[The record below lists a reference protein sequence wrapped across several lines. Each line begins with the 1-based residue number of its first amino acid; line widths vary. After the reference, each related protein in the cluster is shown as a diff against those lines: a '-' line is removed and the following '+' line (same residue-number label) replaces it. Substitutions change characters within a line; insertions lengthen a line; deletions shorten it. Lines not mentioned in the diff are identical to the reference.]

1 MKKIKNLAASVFFV
15 VLAIVIITNCSD
27 KEKDDLYLK
36 GIESWRENRI
46 NSLKKPDSWL
56 SLTGLYWLKE
66 GENKFGSDKS
76 NEIIFP
82 EKAPKFVGSIFL
94 SDSVVT
100 IKIIDGIQVLNEGKP
115 VAEMVLVND
124 MSAKPTV
131 LTHGSLSWHII
142 KRAGNK
148 HGIRLKDSQSELL
161 KNFGGIETFPANK
174 DWKLEAKFTPYDP
187 PKKIIVPNVIGI
199 AEEEGSPGKLSFKIG
214 SEEFTLDVLNGGEKY
229 FIVFADKTNGEET
242 YGAGRFLTVE
252 KPDSTGKTYI
262 DFNKAYNPPCA
273 FTKYATCPL
282 PPRQN
287 MLKVSIEAGEKIY
300 GEGHN

>member
-1 MKKIKNLAASVFFV
+1 
-15 VLAIVIITNCSD
+15 
-27 KEKDDLYLK
+27 
-36 GIESWRENRI
+36 
-46 NSLKKPDSWL
+46 
-56 SLTGLYWLKE
+56 
-66 GENKFGSDKS
+66 
-76 NEIIFP
+76 
-82 EKAPKFVGSIFL
+82 
-94 SDSVVT
+94 
-100 IKIIDGIQVLNEGKP
+100 
-115 VAEMVLVND
+115 
-124 MSAKPTV
+124 
-131 LTHGSLSWHII
+131 
-142 KRAGNK
+142 
-148 HGIRLKDSQSELL
+148 
-161 KNFGGIETFPANK
+161 
-174 DWKLEAKFTPYDP
+174 
-187 PKKIIVPNVIGI
+187 PNVIGI

>member
-115 VAEMVLVND
+115 VAEIVLVND

-148 HGIRLKDSQSELL
+148 YGIRLKDSQSELL
-161 KNFGGIETFPANK
+161 KNFGGIETFPTNK
-174 DWKLEAKFTPYDP
+174 DWKLEARFTPYDP

>member
-115 VAEMVLVND
+115 VAEIVLVND

-148 HGIRLKDSQSELL
+148 
-161 KNFGGIETFPANK
+161 
-174 DWKLEAKFTPYDP
+174 
-187 PKKIIVPNVIGI
+187 
-199 AEEEGSPGKLSFKIG
+199 
-214 SEEFTLDVLNGGEKY
+214 
-229 FIVFADKTNGEET
+229 
-242 YGAGRFLTVE
+242 
-252 KPDSTGKTYI
+252 
-262 DFNKAYNPPCA
+262 
-273 FTKYATCPL
+273 
-282 PPRQN
+282 
-287 MLKVSIEAGEKIY
+287 
-300 GEGHN
+300 

>member
-1 MKKIKNLAASVFFV
+1 MKEIKNLAASVFFV
-15 VLAIVIITNCSD
+15 VSAIFIITNCSD

-142 KRAGNK
+142 KRAGNNY
-148 HGIRLKDSQSELL
+148 GIRLKDSQSELL
-161 KNFGGIETFPANK
+161 KNFGGIETFPTNK
-174 DWKLEAKFTPYDP
+174 DWKLEARFTPYDP

-199 AEEEGSPGKLSFKIG
+199 TEEEGSPGKLSFKIG

-242 YGAGRFLTVE
+242 YGAGRFLSVE

-287 MLKVSIEAGEKIY
+287 MLKVSIDAGEKIY
-300 GEGHN
+300 GEGHL